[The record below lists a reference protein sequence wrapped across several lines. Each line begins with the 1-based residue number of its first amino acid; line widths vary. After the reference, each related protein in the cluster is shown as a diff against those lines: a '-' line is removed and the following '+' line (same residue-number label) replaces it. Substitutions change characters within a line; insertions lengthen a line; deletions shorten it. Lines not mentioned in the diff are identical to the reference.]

1 MFIIIIPWFLIA
13 MLAMAAFG
21 IFSNVLE
28 INLMPYFSLICLG
41 CIIVGII
48 KCAKSD
54 DEKEHKAHVATTLV
68 FSLFFII
75 SLFSSCTAGEMLS
88 CVWYNI

>member
-1 MFIIIIPWFLIA
+1 MI
-13 MLAMAAFG
+13 AMAAFG
-21 IFSNVLE
+21 IVSNALE

-48 KCAKSD
+48 KRSKAK
-54 DEKEHKAHVATTLV
+54 DESEEKTHTATTIV

-75 SLFSSCTAGEMLS
+75 SLFSSCTAGDMLS
-88 CVWYNI
+88 CVWNCI